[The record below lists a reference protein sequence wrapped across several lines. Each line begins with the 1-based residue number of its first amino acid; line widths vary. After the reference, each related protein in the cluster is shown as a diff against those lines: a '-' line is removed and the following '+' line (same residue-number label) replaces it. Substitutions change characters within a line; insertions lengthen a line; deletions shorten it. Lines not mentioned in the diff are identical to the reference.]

1 MKIIIKA
8 DGHNIRLWFP
18 LSIIKSRIGYNVAKN
33 SIERNTSRYIAKHN
47 QSTQDEEEQN
57 LQAVEGSAK
66 TQATVEQVT
75 QEQEKDISLTRE
87 QMVEI
92 YNTIKRYVKENG
104 HFNII
109 EVDSHDGEKVIIR
122 V

>member
-18 LSIIKSRIGYNVAKN
+18 LSIVKSRIGYNVAKN
-33 SIERNTSRYIAKHN
+33 ALERNAKK
-47 QSTQDEEEQN
+47 QI
-57 LQAVEGSAK
+57 
-66 TQATVEQVT
+66 EQV
-75 QEQEKDISLTRE
+75 EQEKNTETSLTRE
-87 QMVEI
+87 QMVEM
-92 YNTIKRYVKENG
+92 YNILKRCVKENG

-109 EVDSHDGEKVIIR
+109 EVNSHDGEKVLIR